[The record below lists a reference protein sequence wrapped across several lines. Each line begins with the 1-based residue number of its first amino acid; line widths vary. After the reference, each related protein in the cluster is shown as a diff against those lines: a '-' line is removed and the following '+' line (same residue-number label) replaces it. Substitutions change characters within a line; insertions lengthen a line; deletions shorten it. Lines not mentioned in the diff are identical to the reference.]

1 MKYGIALFA
10 VAGLAA
16 AANAQ
21 ATNVVFEAS
30 SDNGATWGAAR
41 EVSPGATV
49 LVRARIQLSGST
61 SLGLA
66 GITFQPRVTNWS
78 AGDVRNA
85 FTFPGLDGAGAPT
98 SETAYNGQHVPG
110 GTATNTGRIF
120 PFGSSGQTPTS
131 ASGLL
136 TSFVD
141 GGNTLRFAGSKN
153 TTAATNAAWGVSSS
167 QLTQNLGGTNFNTS
181 LDVVVFRFSITV
193 DAANTADRHLLATLP
208 SGATPDVNLGRA
220 SWYMTAN
227 GLNSLN
233 ANIGTITPAD
243 IHVLVPAPGALA
255 LLGLGGLIAGR
266 RRR

>member
-21 ATNVVFEAS
+21 ATNVFFEVS
-30 SDNGATWGAAR
+30 GNNGATWGSAI
-41 EVSPGATV
+41 EVTPGSTV
-49 LVRARIQLSGST
+49 LVRARVQLTGST
-61 SLGLA
+61 ALGLA
-66 GITFQPRVTNWS
+66 GLTFQPRLTNWT
-78 AGDVRNA
+78 AGDVRNP
-85 FTFPGLDGAGAPT
+85 FTFPGLDGAGVQT
-98 SETAYNGQHVPG
+98 TETAYNGLHVRSEPQ
-110 GTATNTGRIF
+110 TNTGRIF
-120 PFGSSGQTPTS
+120 PFGSSGQGPSS

-153 TTAATNAAWGVSSS
+153 TTAATNAAWGAACS

-181 LDVVVFRFSITV
+181 LDVVVFRYSITV
-193 DAANTADRHLLATLP
+193 DAANSADRHLLATLP
-208 SGATPDVNLGRA
+208 TGATPDVSNGRA
-220 SWYMTAN
+220 SWYMAAN

-233 ANIGTITPAD
+233 ASIGTISAGD
-243 IHVLVPAPGALA
+243 IHVLIPAPGALA
-255 LLGLGGLIAGR
+255 LLGLGGLVAGR